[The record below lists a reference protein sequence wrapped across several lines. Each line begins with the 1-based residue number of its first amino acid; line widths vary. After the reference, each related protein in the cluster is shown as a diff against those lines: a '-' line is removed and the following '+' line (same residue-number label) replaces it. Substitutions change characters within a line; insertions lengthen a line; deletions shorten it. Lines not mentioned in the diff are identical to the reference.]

1 MPGPAGHPSLFG
13 IMSLWLPLLLY
24 SCHSYTGNISKTQ
37 LNGASSK
44 TTVVLAM
51 MDCHQAQKC
60 GLQGQN
66 QAFAMNPRCQTP
78 DGREVIKRRA
88 QI

>member
-1 MPGPAGHPSLFG
+1 MPGPAGHPSLLE

-24 SCHSYTGNISKTQ
+24 LCHFYTGNISKTQ

-44 TTVVLAM
+44 MTVVLTM
-51 MDCHQAQKC
+51 MYCNQAQKC

-66 QAFAMNPRCQTP
+66 QVFAINPRCQTP
-78 DGREVIKRRA
+78 GW
-88 QI
+88 